1 MMRRRRG
8 GDDITATRTFRNCS
22 FCGRSIP
29 GGVGTM
35 HVRNDGRVLW
45 TYSKKCDKNMF
56 VIRREPRKLKW
67 TEKYVTGGAQVKKK

>member
-8 GDDITATRTFRNCS
+8 GEDITATRTFRNCS

-29 GGVGTM
+29 GGRGTM
-35 HVRNDGRVLW
+35 HVRNDGRILW
-45 TYSKKCDKNMF
+45 TCSKKCDKNLF

-67 TEKYVTGGAQVKKK
+67 TEKYVRGGAQVKKK